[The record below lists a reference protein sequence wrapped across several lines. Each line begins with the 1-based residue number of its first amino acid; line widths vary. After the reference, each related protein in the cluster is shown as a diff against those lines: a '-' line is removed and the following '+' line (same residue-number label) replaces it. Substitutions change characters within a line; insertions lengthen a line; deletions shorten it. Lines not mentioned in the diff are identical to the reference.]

1 MDFDDFTAIDDYPA
15 IDEKKFEDQIRI
27 YSKSFKY
34 DEDIDFRVIERMQ
47 TSCLIDFPISATNV
61 VTITLCKASKID
73 MDQIYLLSSSTFGKY
88 LEVYCNK
95 TDGIKYQLKH
105 TESASNMEELWIKF
119 EHKSRAIFLFQKSLN
134 KMNTKKLARLTLIG
148 VKLTLKDI
156 VKLLHK

>member
-1 MDFDDFTAIDDYPA
+1 MDFDDFTT
-15 IDEKKFEDQIRI
+15 IDEKRFKDQLKI
-27 YSKSFKY
+27 YSKSFIY
-34 DEDIDFRVIERMQ
+34 DQYIDFRVIERMQ
-47 TSCLIDFPISATNV
+47 TSCLMDILISMTNTV
-61 VTITLCKASKID
+61 AITLCKASKIG
-73 MDQIYLLSSSTFGKY
+73 MDQIYLLNSSTFGKY